1 MGKDWLQLPFAV
13 ALLALAGI
21 AWTTADFF
29 GHEVIAEMAI
39 LAIFVMSLDLLVGY
53 VGLVS
58 LGHAAFLAVGAY
70 TTAALTVFA
79 GWPAWQ
85 AVPASMLAAAV
96 FALVVGAFVVRLS
109 GVFFLMITLAIGQMT
124 YAYFFKAREFGA
136 DDGMSGTPR
145 IDLTRFSLDVDESMV
160 FAGLV
165 VLIAIAVYLLLRV
178 IVRSPYGAM
187 LSAIHANENRVR
199 ALGCNVGLY
208 KLSAF
213 VIAGSLAGLA
223 GSLMVQHSGFVS
235 PDLAFWTVSGEALI
249 MVIVGGAG
257 SLAGAALG
265 AVIVVYLRHE
275 LSGMIEYAYDW
286 LDRLLAAAL
295 GALGMGFNL
304 PDGGGAHIG
313 QHWLLFLGLFFLIVV
328 LVAGDGIYGRIG
340 SALGRLGYGDTDPKQ

>member
-1 MGKDWLQLPFAV
+1 MGRDRLQLPFVA
-13 ALLALAGI
+13 ALLAIGAF
-21 AWTTADFF
+21 AWVNADFF

-70 TTAALTVFA
+70 ATAGLTVFW
-79 GWPAWQ
+79 GWSAWQ

-96 FALVVGAFVVRLS
+96 FALVIGAFVVRLG

-145 IDLTRFSLDVDESMV
+145 VDLSGFGLDVDDSRI
-160 FAGLV
+160 FAALT
-165 VLIAIAVYLLLRV
+165 LLFALAVYALLRV
-178 IVRSPYGAM
+178 VVRSPYGAM
-187 LSAIHANENRVR
+187 LGAINANENRVR
-199 ALGCNVGLY
+199 ALGCNVGLH

-213 VIAGSLAGLA
+213 VVAGTLAGLA
-223 GSLMVQHSGFVS
+223 GSLTAQHSGFVS

-275 LSGMIEYAYDW
+275 LAGFIEHAYDW
-286 LDRLLAAAL
+286 LNEILAASV
-295 GALGMGFNL
+295 GRSL
-304 PDGGGAHIG
+304 PEDGGAQLGE
-313 QHWLLFLGLFFLIVV
+313 HWVAFLGLFFLVVV
-328 LVAGDGIYGRIG
+328 LVAGDGLYGRIE
-340 SALGRLGYGDTDPKQ
+340 SLLGKLSRGDSKRAGTGP